1 MTLLF
6 LLSIFLLALA
16 YLGLIIYPFYILFNL
31 HSCNHYL
38 FNFSGR
44 QDVLPM
50 QWHCWRG
57 PVLCREYKLHHYRL
71 RGNGNLC
78 KIDIHAKVNAK
89 LFLFPLKTNYSILGP
104 ILTSQLSMPRS
115 ETAAAL
121 TTWPRGWRCAARR
134 QRPARTSAPP
144 WRTGRALGSVW
155 RRSLA
160 AAVQRSCEY
169 FELSSSSSYSS
180 PNRQLLV
187 GFGKCWLEKSVN

>member
-6 LLSIFLLALA
+6 LLSIFVPA
-16 YLGLIIYPFYILFNL
+16 YLGLFIYPFYILFNL

-78 KIDIHAKVNAK
+78 KIDIHARVNAK
-89 LFLFPLKTNYSILGP
+89 LFLFPLKTNYSIP
-104 ILTSQLSMPRS
+104 YKKDSWTD
-115 ETAAAL
+115 
-121 TTWPRGWRCAARR
+121 RR
-134 QRPARTSAPP
+134 YWNR
-144 WRTGRALGSVW
+144 W
-155 RRSLA
+155 
-160 AAVQRSCEY
+160 QRSYRYVFTRHQNCTC
-169 FELSSSSSYSS
+169 S
-180 PNRQLLV
+180 PQQKRS
-187 GFGKCWLEKSVN
+187 GKGS